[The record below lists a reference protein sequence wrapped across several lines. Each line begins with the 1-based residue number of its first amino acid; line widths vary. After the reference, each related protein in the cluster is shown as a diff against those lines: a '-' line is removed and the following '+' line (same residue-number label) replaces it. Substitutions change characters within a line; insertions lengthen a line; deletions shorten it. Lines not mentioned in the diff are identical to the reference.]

1 MLRLINVACQLAK
14 LCSQRQVSV
23 VASAKQLSQDEAVPI
38 HVVVILTR
46 VSQPQARDVAY

>member
-1 MLRLINVACQLAK
+1 MLLAN
-14 LCSQRQVSV
+14 LPSQVSV